1 MVRFYAMQIK
11 LKKMT
16 IEEVPDMWREE
27 VKQFLKEEN

>member
-1 MVRFYAMQIK
+1 MVRFYVMQIK

-27 VKQFLKEEN
+27 VKQFLKEEK